1 MNTFDLKK
9 PAKWGQMECWVLN
22 KGCNFAE
29 MGLNSDLKEF
39 FHSQRS
45 KNATNA
51 PSVGHGKKAV
61 TQMDFNLF
69 PFVPSQFVFHKL
81 AAAAGINV
89 ALERVLIAVL
99 TLRETRQ
106 PINTS
111 AWDQCARSDLMT
123 PNLKQL
129 RALFLCLNRRHQS
142 IVIWSRFEI
151 RYTRVPI
158 QVQPPHL

>member
-1 MNTFDLKK
+1 
-9 PAKWGQMECWVLN
+9 
-22 KGCNFAE
+22 
-29 MGLNSDLKEF
+29 
-39 FHSQRS
+39 
-45 KNATNA
+45 
-51 PSVGHGKKAV
+51 
-61 TQMDFNLF
+61 MDFNLF

-129 RALFLCLNRRHQS
+129 RALFLRLNRRHQS

-158 QVQPPHL
+158 QV